1 MHKIIEIERQDMF
14 QQNGID
20 LKRLIKNSQIIL
32 LNYHAFKGQY
42 GNGCVLAYSFWL
54 LHTN

>member
-42 GNGCVLAYSFWL
+42 GNGRVFAYSF
-54 LHTN
+54 